1 MVYISKCMELAGLY
15 LPQYNINTPS
25 VLEYID
31 TLRFLLSQTILNLTM
46 NREKIIIIDNVKMT
60 LADSS

>member
-1 MVYISKCMELAGLY
+1 MELAGLY

-46 NREKIIIIDNVKMT
+46 NREKIIVIDNVKMT